1 MNERWQDNPLEHT
14 APVVGSGNFLAD
26 RDYADPAETQVKF
39 RLANQI
45 ALLMEDHALR
55 QADVCKLTGLKQPDV
70 STIVTGNVAG
80 FSVWRLLQAL
90 KSLGQRVT
98 ISVEAPKDEQVRATG
113 PFSQKAQ

>member
-1 MNERWQDNPLEHT
+1 MTERWKDNPLENT

-26 RDYADPAETQVKF
+26 RGYADPAEVRIKF

-70 STIVTGNVAG
+70 SKIVNGNVAG

-98 ISVEAPKDEQVRATG
+98 ISVEAPEDEAVRTLAL
-113 PFSQKAQ
+113 SL